1 MRCWQWVLV
10 MGAGTNRHRNSILV
24 RCYIAHRPR
33 KSIARKLNIEAQGT
47 RTLSAGAAVVTQY
60 CTGRLVSCILP
71 PVRSACINSPGRAH
85 RTATRATLQS
95 RHGDRG
101 RGALTPGVHTRNAAR
116 GESDEVH
123 PSPESELARI
133 NLPLHH
139 QSGRRHFQCPSAV
152 RQRPSPWRMCRASR
166 HTAQARRAAPA

>member
-71 PVRSACINSPGRAH
+71 PVRSACIARGARTARPHARRWVATRRQRPGRPYPR
-85 RTATRATLQS
+85 RT
-95 RHGDRG
+95 
-101 RGALTPGVHTRNAAR
+101 HTQHAAR

-123 PSPESELARI
+123 PSPESDLARI

>member
-71 PVRSACINSPGRAH
+71 PVRSACIKPGARAPH
-85 RTATRATLQS
+85 GHTRDAGS

-123 PSPESELARI
+123 PSPESDLARI